1 MTDGTD
7 ARGPTEGRDRA
18 VVIGAGIVG
27 LCCAA
32 YLQRD
37 GWRVTL
43 VDPGPPGESCSFGNA
58 GMRSDGALL
67 PVATPGILWRVPGM
81 LLDPMGPLAI
91 RWSYLPRLAP
101 WLVRF
106 VRSSGREQV
115 EQAAAEIASLMAFA
129 RESYAPLIEAAGAG
143 DLIRER
149 GALEV
154 FESRQS
160 FEAARWAIE
169 LRQRL
174 GTPIEV
180 VGADR
185 IRQIEPALGPVHAAT
200 YRSDMDHVINPLSL
214 SQALAEMIRR
224 DGGEIVQAEASG
236 VEMGEHG
243 PRHVVTEA
251 GTRDADLVVVAAGSW
266 SRRLAAGL
274 GARVPLDTERGYHVM
289 LPDPGVEMRTPVK
302 SAEGGFYM
310 TPMELGLRVAGT
322 DELGGLDLPPNWNRV
337 EAMLRRVRRLVPGLN
352 EAGAAPWMGF
362 RPSLPDSKPVISP
375 IAGRPGVFL
384 AFGHGHVGLTLG
396 AITGRSI
403 ADMVAGRETPV
414 DMTPFSAD
422 RF

>member
-1 MTDGTD
+1 MTNGANT
-7 ARGPTEGRDRA
+7 RVPGEGRDRA

-43 VDPGPPGESCSFGNA
+43 VDPGPPGEACSFGNA

-67 PVATPGILWRVPGM
+67 PVATPGVLWRVPGM

-101 WLVRF
+101 WLWRF
-106 VRSSGREQV
+106 VRSSGRVQV
-115 EQAAAEIASLMAFA
+115 ERAAAELASLIALA
-129 RESYAPLIEAAGAG
+129 RESYTPLIEATGTG

-149 GALEV
+149 GGLEV
-154 FESRQS
+154 YESRQS

-169 LRQRL
+169 LRRRL
-174 GTPIEV
+174 GTPVEI

-185 IRQIEPALGPVHAAT
+185 IRQIEPALAPVHAGV
-200 YRSDMDHVINPLSL
+200 YRTDMDHVINPLKL
-214 SQALAEMIRR
+214 SQALADMIQR
-224 DGGEIVQAEASG
+224 DGGEIVRAAARG
-236 VEMGEHG
+236 VEMGEDG
-243 PRHVVTEA
+243 PRQVVTEA
-251 GTRDADLVVVAAGSW
+251 GAREADLVVVAAGSW
-266 SRRLAAGL
+266 SRPLAAGL

-289 LPDPGVEMRTPVK
+289 LPNPGVEMRTPVK

-322 DELGGLDLPPNWNRV
+322 DELGGLDLPPNWARV

-352 EAGAAPWMGF
+352 EAGAEPWMGF
-362 RPSLPDSKPVISP
+362 RPSLPDSKPVISSV
-375 IAGRPGVFL
+375 AGRPGVFL

-396 AITGRSI
+396 AITGRVI
-403 ADMVAGRETPV
+403 ADMVAGRDTPV
-414 DMTPFSAD
+414 DMTPFSAA